1 MLLMQSDMLKALLF
15 MVFPVVDLVHGP
27 IKSSSPFCQ
36 ASGFLLAVGI
46 EASDMAVL
54 LIAIHTA
61 LYIFRPKQPNGKHG
75 LYPYRRWAYA
85 AYVSFPVLM
94 ASLAFVDGPTGY
106 ANVGEFCYLPL
117 KPSWSRAMLSW
128 LPRYIILLTIL
139 FIYGFIY
146 CYVSFLMKR
155 FSREGSRADRAAES
169 ERQQAGAPSVPSAPP
184 LAYQGSAH
192 SSQRHSYDRRYRQN
206 SLSTLTSFD
215 FELGRAQH
223 NAAPYTSDHGY
234 PSSPWTWLGFLASDP
249 APSHARRDA
258 TSSRANLCDDAV
270 STRPTTSASEPR
282 HLPRRSTAPSQGG
295 SALATPRSPLEPAN
309 TLRGPKTWP
318 GTRLDARRPS
328 DSSSISIMPQ
338 TGGVTP
344 MSDTR
349 AKIRHQLRLLFI
361 YPLVYTIIWIL
372 PFTSHILTWSDDD
385 DSVPFGILVAA
396 LVSLCIQGAVNSLLF
411 SVWEKPWRHVRGDRG
426 ARGLRVGKGPVV
438 GRTRDE
444 MMVDGRIA
452 RVRLGVEIEERRRR
466 EGGGKGS
473 RYWWDVA
480 DVEAGDEEGL
490 LTP

>member
-1 MLLMQSDMLKALLF
+1 MLLMQSDLLKALWFL
-15 MVFPVVDLVHGP
+15 VFPVVNLVHGP

-85 AYVSFPVLM
+85 AYVSFPILM

-106 ANVGEFCYLPL
+106 VNVGEFCYLPL
-117 KPSWSRAMLSW
+117 TPSWPRAMLSW

-139 FIYGFIY
+139 FIYCFIY

-155 FSREGSRADRAAES
+155 FSREGSEAERAAEAGAQ
-169 ERQQAGAPSVPSAPP
+169 EAGAPPNPSVPPT
-184 LAYQGSAH
+184 AYQN
-192 SSQRHSYDRRYRQN
+192 SSPSSRRHSHDRRYRQN
-206 SLSTLTSFD
+206 SLSTLTSLD
-215 FELGRAQH
+215 FELGRAQYKT
-223 NAAPYTSDHGY
+223 APYNPDNGF

-249 APSHARRDA
+249 APSRRDA
-258 TSSRANLCDDAV
+258 TSSRANLCDDTG

-282 HLPRRSTAPSQGG
+282 LPRRSTAPSQG
-295 SALATPRSPLEPAN
+295 SSLTVPHPPLEPTD
-309 TLRGPKTWP
+309 TLRGPSTWP
-318 GTRLDARRPS
+318 STRLDVRRPS
-328 DSSSISIMPQ
+328 YGSSTSIMAQ
-338 TGGVTP
+338 AGDVIP
-344 MSDTR
+344 MLDTR

-361 YPLVYTIIWIL
+361 YPLIYIIIWIL

-385 DSVPFGILVAA
+385 DSVPFGIAVAA
-396 LVSLCIQGAVNSLLF
+396 LASLCIQGAVNSLLF
-411 SVWEKPWRHVRGDRG
+411 SVWEKPWRHVRGNRG
-426 ARGLRVGKGPVV
+426 VPGLRVGKGPVV

-452 RVRLGVEIEERRRR
+452 RVRLGVEIEERKRR
-466 EGGGKGS
+466 EGRARGS

-480 DVEAGDEEGL
+480 DVERGDEEGL

>member
-1 MLLMQSDMLKALLF
+1 MLLMQSDMLKALWF
-15 MVFPVVDLVHGP
+15 MVFPVVDLYHGP
-27 IKSSSPFCQ
+27 IKSSSAFCQ

-94 ASLAFVDGPTGY
+94 ASLAFVDGSMGY

-117 KPSWSRAMLSW
+117 RPSWPRAMLSW

-139 FIYGFIY
+139 FIYCFIY

-155 FSREGSRADRAAES
+155 FSREGSRAEREEC
-169 ERQQAGAPSVPSAPP
+169 ERQQAVAPPSPSVPPT
-184 LAYQGSAH
+184 AYQ
-192 SSQRHSYDRRYRQN
+192 SSSPSSRRHSHDRRYRQN
-206 SLSTLTSFD
+206 SLSTLASLD
-215 FELGRAQH
+215 FELGRAQY
-223 NAAPYTSDHGY
+223 NAAPPYTTDNGCA
-234 PSSPWTWLGFLASDP
+234 SSPWTWFGFLASDP
-249 APSHARRDA
+249 APSQRDA
-258 TSSRANLCDDAV
+258 TGSRANLCDDTG

-282 HLPRRSTAPSQGG
+282 LPRRSTAPSQGG
-295 SALATPRSPLEPAN
+295 SLAIPPPPIEPATTHRN
-309 TLRGPKTWP
+309 PKAWC
-318 GTRLDARRPS
+318 GTRPDTRRPS
-328 DSSSISIMPQ
+328 YASITSTIA
-338 TGGVTP
+338 GDATP
-344 MSDTR
+344 MSDNR

-361 YPLVYTIIWIL
+361 YPLIYIILWIL
-372 PFTSHILTWSDDD
+372 PFTSHILTWSDND
-385 DSVPFGILVAA
+385 DSAPFGIVVASLA
-396 LVSLCIQGAVNSLLF
+396 SLCIQGAVNSFLF

-426 ARGLRVGKGPVV
+426 ARGLRVGKSPVV

-452 RVRLGVEIEERRRR
+452 RVRLGIEIEERRRR
-466 EGGGKGS
+466 EGVGRGN

-480 DVEAGDEEGL
+480 DVERGDEEGL